1 MTQRLQAATFGGF
14 VRAGRRR
21 RKARRGGRVAQPQP
35 PASSRG
41 DLGTCGREEG
51 GKERRREGG
60 RRGGAAAAPRPF
72 SPRLPACAPPS
83 PADAIGVRKRRQQ
96 QPRRCPRED
105 RAALSPQQQPRE
117 RRTGGR
123 QPAPPRSRSTRPG
136 CQHAQ
141 GKRSPNPLV
150 HPSGGC
156 GAAEG
161 LCLGRQGKR

>member
-117 RRTGGR
+117 SRTGGR